1 MHGSKRRMQST
12 SAGRRFRFGLIGL
25 AATFALI
32 LGQVGLVIANADT
45 SRDRSAGTISTTT
58 IVGGKG
64 TNGGSTGSDDVA
76 SSTIATH
83 PSGAGPAAAPAA
95 KDSVTICHATASA
108 NNPYVQITVDVNGAG
123 ANTLNAHL
131 QHTGPI
137 FDPLTM
143 TNGDTW
149 GDIIPD
155 HSDPPNNTPITSL
168 NWSAA
173 GQVIWAAGC
182 KVPGVVPGALA
193 IQKTGPAAGTV
204 GTSFSYQIT
213 VSNTGGATV
222 PGVTVTD
229 AVPAG
234 LTVTGV
240 SFTNTGGGSGNCT
253 AQQNVS
259 CAVGDLAAGGSANVT
274 IAVTPASCG
283 TFNNNAGASSS
294 DPFVAPVSTNAP
306 VVTTVPCPAGPAL
319 SVTKTG
325 PASVTPPDTFSY
337 TVTVTNSGGTDTTAT
352 TVTDTVDPAFVVTS
366 VTFTNS
372 GGGSGTCTAQQGVS
386 CNVGVIVANGGTAT
400 VTISG
405 NVPVPASG
413 LCPSVSNQASASAT
427 NATTASSNTVTT
439 TVVCSANVTI
449 NKSGPAS
456 IGQGGTITYTVTVS
470 NSGTASAP
478 NVNITDDLDD
488 SLTGVSASISG
499 GVGAPACGVGA
510 LNVVTCGFDLSGV
523 NSPTADHVAVIT
535 ITATAPV
542 GSCPLLSNQA
552 TGTYGRGTAISPSG
566 IVTTQVTGCGGGV
579 GSPGLSITKTAD
591 AASVSAGSPV
601 GYVITVTSS
610 GTVAALGVHLSDP
623 LPTAPGMTW
632 SVAGGSGAGSCS
644 IGANV
649 LNCNFGDMTPGA
661 QFSVHVTSPTT
672 AASCATLNNTANA
685 TSSNAST
692 VSASS
697 RITVTCASGI
707 QVDKRGPAQAHVG
720 DTITYTF
727 DVSLIPNSPPLT
739 NVTLTDP
746 ICDPTTLAG
755 PTKTGGNQDAV
766 LETGEVWSYS
776 CTHQITTADPDPLP
790 NTATATG
797 TDPNGGTAT
806 GSGTHL
812 VDIIHPDI
820 DIVKVADPTSGSP
833 GDVITYT
840 YTVTNSGDVDLFNVS
855 VDDNV
860 LGHICDVAL
869 LHPQE
874 TVVCTGTYRIPKNS
888 PLQITNIAI
897 VGAADPLGDPVG
909 ARDEATIDV
918 VLGTTVTPPT
928 KTPPSGVAFTGSSA
942 VLPLGALALV
952 LLLLGSGMLWAGRG
966 RETHAP
972 GSDEG

>member
-1 MHGSKRRMQST
+1 MHGSKRRMRGT
-12 SAGRRFRFGLIGL
+12 SAGRRFRVGLLGL
-25 AATFALI
+25 TAAFALI
-32 LGQVGLVIANADT
+32 LGQIGLVIANADT
-45 SRDRSAGTISTTT
+45 SRDRSAGTTSTTT
-58 IVGGKG
+58 IVNGKS
-64 TNGGSTGSDDVA
+64 TTGGSTGSDSV
-76 SSTIATH
+76 SSPTTAH
-83 PSGAGPAAAPAA
+83 PSRGPTAAVPAAG
-95 KDSVTICHATASA
+95 DQVTICHATASA
-108 NNPYVQITVDVNGAG
+108 NTPYVKILVDVSGAG
-123 ANTLNAHL
+123 ANSLQAHL

-168 NWSAA
+168 NWTAA
-173 GQVIWAAGC
+173 GQTIWAAGC
-182 KVPGVVPGALA
+182 KVPGAVPGALS

-259 CAVGDLAAGGSANVT
+259 CAVGDLAPGGSATVT
-274 IAVTPASCG
+274 IAVTPTACG
-283 TFNNNAGASSS
+283 AFSNNAGASSS
-294 DPFVAPVSTNAP
+294 DPFVAPVSTAAA

-319 SVTKTG
+319 SVTKSG

-352 TVTDTVDPAFVVTS
+352 TVTDTVDAAFVVTS

-372 GGGSGTCTAQQGVS
+372 AGGSGTCTAQQSVS

-405 NVPVPASG
+405 NVPAQATGP
-413 LCPSVSNQASASAT
+413 CPSVSNQASASAT
-427 NATTASSNTVTT
+427 NATAANSNTVTT
-439 TVVCSANVTI
+439 TVACSADIAITKTGPASINPGNQFSYTITVSNLGNVSESNVSFSDTLPASVAFI
-449 NKSGPAS
+449 GLSSPAGWTCTTPAVGNGGTVSCSNPTVLAGSSHQFTLTVAHDGVSCADIVNTATATPNGSNARNNSSHVTTTVNCAPDLTLSKSGPAAVQVGAPLS
-456 IGQGGTITYTVTVS
+456 YTVTLH
-470 NSGTASAP
+470 NGGTADAT
-478 NVNITDDLDD
+478 NAEVVDDLDD
-488 SLTGVSASISG
+488 SLNN
-499 GVGAPACGVGA
+499 VGATSTQGTCAITAV
-510 LNVVTCGFDLSGV
+510 NVVTCTIGTV
-523 NSPTADHVAVIT
+523 TPNQTVTIT
-535 ITATAPV
+535 VTATAPT
-542 GSCPLLSNQA
+542 GTCPLISNQA
-552 TGTYGRGTAISPSG
+552 TGTHGPLGGTAIPPSG
-566 IVTTQVTGCGGGV
+566 TVTTQVNGCGGG
-579 GSPGLSITKTAD
+579 G
-591 AASVSAGSPV
+591 
-601 GYVITVTSS
+601 
-610 GTVAALGVHLSDP
+610 
-623 LPTAPGMTW
+623 
-632 SVAGGSGAGSCS
+632 GGS
-644 IGANV
+644 
-649 LNCNFGDMTPGA
+649 
-661 QFSVHVTSPTT
+661 
-672 AASCATLNNTANA
+672 
-685 TSSNAST
+685 
-692 VSASS
+692 
-697 RITVTCASGI
+697 ASGI

-746 ICDPTTLAG
+746 ICDPSTLVG
-755 PTKTGGNQDAV
+755 PTKTGGDQDAV
-766 LETGEVWSYS
+766 LEAGELWSYS
-776 CTHQITTADPDPLP
+776 CTHLITAADPDPLP

-797 TDPNGGTAT
+797 TDPTGGTAT

-833 GDVITYT
+833 GAVITYT
-840 YTVTNSGDVDLFNVS
+840 YTVTNSGDVDLVNVS

-860 LGHICDVAL
+860 LGHICDIAV

-874 TVVCTGTYRIPKNS
+874 TVICTGTYRIPKNS

-897 VGAADPLGDPVG
+897 AGATDPLGDPVS

-942 VLPLGALALV
+942 VLPLGALAMV

>member
-1 MHGSKRRMQST
+1 MHGSKRRMRST
-12 SAGRRFRFGLIGL
+12 SAGRRFRVGLLGL
-25 AATFALI
+25 ATAFALI
-32 LGQVGLVIANADT
+32 LGQIGLVIANADT
-45 SRDRSAGTISTTT
+45 SRDRSAGTTSTTT

-64 TNGGSTGSDDVA
+64 TTGGSTGSNNVGSSIA
-76 SSTIATH
+76 SH
-83 PSGAGPAAAPAA
+83 PSSGASAAAPAPG
-95 KDSVTICHATASA
+95 DSVTICHATGSA

-123 ANTLNAHL
+123 ANALQAHL

-143 TNGDTW
+143 KSGDTW

-168 NWSAA
+168 NWTAA
-173 GQVIWAAGC
+173 GQAIWAARC
-182 KVPGVVPGALA
+182 KVPGAVPGALS

-213 VSNTGGATV
+213 VSNTGGATA

-259 CAVGDLAAGGSANVT
+259 CAVGDLAPGGSATVT
-274 IAVTPASCG
+274 IAVTPTACG

-294 DPFVAPVSTNAP
+294 DPFVASVSTATA

-319 SVTKTG
+319 SVTKSG

-352 TVTDTVDPAFVVTS
+352 TVTDTVDPAFVVTAVS
-366 VTFTNS
+366 FTNS
-372 GGGSGTCTAQQGVS
+372 AGGSGNCTAQQSVS

-405 NVPVPASG
+405 NVPAQATGP
-413 LCPSVSNQASASAT
+413 CPSVSNQASASAT
-427 NATTASSNTVTT
+427 NATVAHSNTVTT
-439 TVVCSANVTI
+439 TVTCSADIAVT
-449 NKSGPAS
+449 KTGPAS
-456 IGQGGTITYTVTVS
+456 IKPGDQLSYTITVSNLGNVSESNVSFSDTLPASVTFVSLSSLGGWTCTTPAVGSGGTVSCSNPTVLAGSSHQFTLTVAHDGVSCADVVNTATATPNGSNASNNSSHVTTTVNCAPDLTLSKSGPSTVQVGAPLSYTVTLH
-470 NSGTASAP
+470 NGGTADAT
-478 NVNITDDLDD
+478 NVEVVDDLDN
-488 SLTGVSASISG
+488 SLTN
-499 GVGAPACGVGA
+499 VGATSTQGTCLITAG
-510 LNVVTCGFDLSGV
+510 NVVTCTVGTV
-523 NSPTADHVAVIT
+523 TPNQTVTIA
-535 ITATAPV
+535 ITATAPS
-542 GSCPLLSNQA
+542 GTCPLISNQA
-552 TGTYGRGTAISPSG
+552 TGTYGPLGGTAIPPSG
-566 IVTTQVTGCGGGV
+566 TVTTQVNGCGGG
-579 GSPGLSITKTAD
+579 
-591 AASVSAGSPV
+591 
-601 GYVITVTSS
+601 
-610 GTVAALGVHLSDP
+610 
-623 LPTAPGMTW
+623 
-632 SVAGGSGAGSCS
+632 GGS
-644 IGANV
+644 
-649 LNCNFGDMTPGA
+649 
-661 QFSVHVTSPTT
+661 
-672 AASCATLNNTANA
+672 
-685 TSSNAST
+685 
-692 VSASS
+692 
-697 RITVTCASGI
+697 ASGI

-746 ICDPTTLAG
+746 ICDPSTLAG
-755 PTKTGGNQDAV
+755 PTKTGGNQDA
-766 LETGEVWSYS
+766 LLQAGEVWSYS
-776 CTHQITTADPDPLP
+776 CTHLITAADPDPLP

-797 TDPNGGTAT
+797 TDPAGGTVT

-820 DIVKVADPTSGSP
+820 DLVKEADPTSGSP
-833 GDVITYT
+833 GTVITYT

-869 LHPQE
+869 LHPHE

-888 PLQITNIAI
+888 PLQVTNIAI
-897 VGAADPLGDPVG
+897 VGAADPLGDPVS

-928 KTPPSGVAFTGSSA
+928 KTPPSGIAFTGSSV
-942 VLPLGALALV
+942 VLPLGTLALV